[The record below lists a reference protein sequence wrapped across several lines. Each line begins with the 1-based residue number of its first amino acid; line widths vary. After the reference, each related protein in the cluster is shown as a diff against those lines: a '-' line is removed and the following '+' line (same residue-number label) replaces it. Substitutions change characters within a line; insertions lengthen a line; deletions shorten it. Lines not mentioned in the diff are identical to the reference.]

1 MLLASDFDG
10 TLFFEHQLE
19 NYRSDDIKAIQKFQS
34 LGYKFGVC
42 TGRPLIGVT
51 DFASPDFKFD
61 FYIVNSGAIVL
72 DRDFKLI
79 SKKEIT
85 LTTVEKVM
93 DSYNDVE
100 MLIATENE
108 IYFVNSKNDFSS
120 DFIINLTSKKQL
132 LDKTI
137 ISFSL
142 MFKTEKEAFS
152 AKQDLQQYV
161 DIEIFQNKTALDV
174 VAKDCSKKSGL
185 EAIAN
190 YYQLDKNDLACIG
203 DSYNDISMLEF
214 VDNSFTFDYSPL
226 EVQQVANN
234 VVSHLDQCIE
244 QLLQKD

>member
-34 LGYKFGVC
+34 LGHKFGVC
-42 TGRPLIGVT
+42 TGRPLIGIT

-72 DRDFKLI
+72 NHDFKLI
-79 SKKEIT
+79 SKKEIS
-85 LTTVEKVM
+85 LVIVEKVI
-93 DSYNDVE
+93 DDYNGVE

-108 IYFVNSKNDFSS
+108 IYFVNNKNDFVS

-132 LDKTI
+132 LGKTI

-142 MFKTEKEAFS
+142 MFKTEKEVYD
-152 AKQDLQQYV
+152 AKQDLQKYSN
-161 DIEIFQNKTALDV
+161 IEIFQNKTAIDV
-174 VAKDCSKKSGL
+174 VAKGCCKKSGL

-190 YYQLDKNDLACIG
+190 YYQLNKNDLACIG

-226 EVQQVANN
+226 EVQQAANN

-244 QLLQKD
+244 QLLQK